1 MIIKTLHHK
10 TLKTLAILL
19 FSWLWSTPHCF
30 GQVLYEAEPSVQK
43 ADENRKNKIR
53 NSKKINGY
61 RIFIG
66 FSNKRAIA
74 QELLTKAEEKFATTY
89 GAQIIF
95 DEPNFKVYIGAFT
108 TQAEVDAAL
117 IEVRKE
123 FPTARKLKMPI
134 PNPNYTENPEIK

>member
-1 MIIKTLHHK
+1 MLPHN
-10 TLKTLAILL
+10 TLKSLVFLL
-19 FSWLWSTPHCF
+19 FIWLWAAPSCF

-43 ADENRKNKIR
+43 ADENRKIKIK
-53 NSKKINGY
+53 NSKKINGF

-117 IEVRKE
+117 VEVRKE

-134 PNPNYTENPEIK
+134 PNPNYTENPEAK

>member
-1 MIIKTLHHK
+1 VITLPLPLK
-10 TLKTLAILL
+10 TLKTLCILGL
-19 FSWLWSTPHCF
+19 CLLWSNSKCF

-53 NSKKINGY
+53 SSKKINGY

-66 FSNKRAIA
+66 FSNKKAIA
-74 QELLTKAEEKFATTY
+74 QELLTKAEEKFASSY

-117 IEVRKE
+117 VEVRKE

-134 PNPNYTENPEIK
+134 PNPNYSETTEPK

>member
-1 MIIKTLHHK
+1 MLIILSLTVLCSH
-10 TLKTLAILL
+10 TQ
-19 FSWLWSTPHCF
+19 CY

-53 NSKKINGY
+53 KAKKINGY

-66 FSNKRAIA
+66 FSNKKAIA

-108 TQAEVDAAL
+108 TQAEADAAL
-117 IEVRKE
+117 VDVRKE

-134 PNPNYTENPEIK
+134 PNPNYSENTESK

>member
-1 MIIKTLHHK
+1 MLPHN
-10 TLKTLAILL
+10 TLKSLVFLL
-19 FSWLWSTPHCF
+19 FIWLWAAPNCF

-43 ADENRKNKIR
+43 ADENRKIKIK
-53 NSKKINGY
+53 NSKKINGF

-117 IEVRKE
+117 VEVRKE

-134 PNPNYTENPEIK
+134 PNPNYTENPEAK